1 MSKVL
6 SACELTKEDIAMFEI
21 NEAFSVVA
29 LAIIKIMELDVDKVN
44 VNGGMYICIYER
56 NENLLFWH
64 KLGV

>member
-44 VNGGMYICIYER
+44 VNGGIVKGTSYSGT
-56 NENLLFWH
+56 N
-64 KLGV
+64 

>member
-44 VNGGMYICIYER
+44 VNGGTYVYMREMKTKGTSYSGT
-56 NENLLFWH
+56 N
-64 KLGV
+64 